1 MAYNK
6 NGAFVRRFGKDVK
19 PVSREA
25 FTAGVKP
32 GSITTTTQI
41 RILLC
46 YVIRTVA
53 QPLSRAELE
62 QALMEKELVNY
73 FELAAGLSDLENQE
87 LVTVEN
93 GRYRITPK
101 GRSVADLLLTDLPRS
116 VREQAVQAA
125 VLAQQWAR
133 KAAQHQAAVLP
144 DDRGFCVDC
153 HIKQENRDVFRLQ
166 VSMPDQ
172 ATAECARDAFI
183 EKGGELYKVMLA
195 ALSGHKDLAIQWLR
209 QL

>member
-1 MAYNK
+1 M
-6 NGAFVRRFGKDVK
+6 
-19 PVSREA
+19 SREA

-73 FELAAGLSDLENQE
+73 FELAAGLSDLETQG

-116 VREQAVQAA
+116 VADLLLTDLPRSVREQAVQAA
-125 VLAQQWAR
+125 GRAQEWAR
-133 KAAQHQAAVLP
+133 KGARHQAAVRR

>member
-1 MAYNK
+1 M
-6 NGAFVRRFGKDVK
+6 
-19 PVSREA
+19 
-25 FTAGVKP
+25 
-32 GSITTTTQI
+32 
-41 RILLC
+41 
-46 YVIRTVA
+46 
-53 QPLSRAELE
+53 
-62 QALMEKELVNY
+62 
-73 FELAAGLSDLENQE
+73 
-87 LVTVEN
+87 
-93 GRYRITPK
+93 
-101 GRSVADLLLTDLPRS
+101 
-116 VREQAVQAA
+116 
-125 VLAQQWAR
+125 LAQQWAR
-133 KAAQHQAAVLP
+133 KAARNQAAVLP